1 MVNPFCASSSCRVS
15 APVRLAQASPE
26 PDSVDPARFVDAAQ
40 LRAWQAME
48 DTFKTEDIPGL
59 KPPGSPAQ
67 RAYTRWLGER
77 LEDLGA
83 EVTFEPYTF
92 EKWTPTRWSLTTP
105 DGEVPLANYIPWSG
119 QTGPE
124 GIEADLVHAQANLSE
139 LASWVENFDFRQLAT
154 SEGIR
159 GAINALSQKLSE
171 AFDPD
176 QVQGKTVVVDLP
188 KLGLP
193 YSLMSALTYYTNDPD
208 NSAFGPGS
216 TTGQDGS
223 LVNMVLIPAVQKTL
237 AALGARAMVAVLD
250 LPEPLARGAYYPFF
264 GYQAA
269 NLPGVFLDRE
279 QGRKLE
285 AAIAAKDGRLPG
297 TLTMQATMGPASDDN
312 LVAVVDAPGK
322 PEIVVSSH
330 TDGTNSLEDN
340 GPVAMLAM
348 AKYFA
353 ELPAEARPAKMRF
366 VFTGGHFVGS
376 AGIRDYLKNHA
387 DDLAGVRAILEVEH
401 LGARE
406 WGELAPGEVGLTGRP
421 EPQILLTNLDRVPI
435 AGSDSASAAQL
446 RQRATEYAEKFTRS
460 LVLGPFPVGEG
471 LWWHYPPMAGVLKTP
486 LPSIQLISNPSYLLS
501 SGKPVTEEFTDYDL
515 MRRQTIALTQM
526 AVDLAKPSS

>member
-1 MVNPFCASSSCRVS
+1 M
-15 APVRLAQASPE
+15 
-26 PDSVDPARFVDAAQ
+26 DTAQ
-40 LRAWQAME
+40 LHAWQAAE
-48 DTFKTEDIPGL
+48 DTFKTQEVPGL
-59 KPPGSPAQ
+59 KPTGSPAQ
-67 RAYTRWLGER
+67 RAYTEWLGSR
-77 LEDLGA
+77 LREMGA
-83 EVTFEPYTF
+83 QVSTEPYSF
-92 EKWTPTRWSLTTP
+92 EKWTPTRWSLTTAA
-105 DGEVPLANYIPWSG
+105 GQVPLANYIPWSG

-124 GIEADLVHAQANLSE
+124 GIAADLVHAQAHLSD
-139 LASWVENFDFRQLAT
+139 LAGWVQEFDFSQLAT
-154 SEGIR
+154 NDGIR
-159 GAINALSQKLSE
+159 GAINGLSQRLSD

-176 QVQGKTVVVDLP
+176 QVRGKTVVVDLP
-188 KLGLP
+188 RLGLP
-193 YSLMSALTYYTNDPD
+193 YSLMSALTYYSNDPD
-208 NSAFGPGS
+208 GSAFGAGS

-223 LVNMVLIPAVQKTL
+223 LVNMVLIPALQKTL
-237 AALGARAMVAVLD
+237 AGLGAKAMVGVLD

-279 QGRKLE
+279 EGAKLE
-285 AAIAAKDGRLPG
+285 AAIAANGGNLAG
-297 TLTMQATMGPASDDN
+297 TLTVEADLAQATDQN

-353 ELPAEARPAKMRF
+353 AMPEAERPAKLRF

-376 AGIRDYLKNHA
+376 AGIRDYLKHHA
-387 DDLAGVRAILEVEH
+387 SDLSGVRAILEVEH

-406 WGELAPGEVGLTGRP
+406 WGELPSGKVGLTGRP
-421 EPQILLTNLDRVPI
+421 EPQILLTNLDHVPI

-471 LWWHYPPMAGVLKTP
+471 LWWHYPPLAGVFKTP

-501 SGKPVTEEFTDYDL
+501 SGKPVTDQFTDYDL

-526 AVDLAKPSS
+526 AVDLAKPSL